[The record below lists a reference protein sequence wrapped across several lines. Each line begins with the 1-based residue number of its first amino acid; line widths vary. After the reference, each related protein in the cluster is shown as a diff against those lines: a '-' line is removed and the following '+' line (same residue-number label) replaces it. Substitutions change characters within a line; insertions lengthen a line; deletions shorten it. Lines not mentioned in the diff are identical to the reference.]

1 MRAVTSAARRL
12 VLAGT
17 AIVALA
23 GCGTFDSDDSESTA
37 TGSDTAI
44 DPDLSVTIPA
54 TRLTPFCQAMIDLG
68 TELETDPPAD
78 EGARIVEVYE
88 SVVDDV
94 PAEIRDDFLAVLASL
109 QTGRPVATA
118 APATPTTAPTTAPST
133 EPPNAESSGTAA
145 GDDAGSDGSTPN
157 SSVAPVEEGYSP
169 DDSPA
174 LRLNLWLQTNC
185 RSTQNNPG
193 PAATQPGGTVAP

>member
-17 AIVALA
+17 AIAALA
-23 GCGTFDSDDSESTA
+23 GCGTFDSDDSEPTA

-44 DPDLSVTIPA
+44 GPDLSVTIPA

-88 SVVDDV
+88 SIVDDV

-109 QTGRPVATA
+109 QTGEPVVTA
-118 APATPTTAPTTAPST
+118 APSTASTAASTTAPTTAAP
-133 EPPNAESSGTAA
+133 SGTATA
-145 GDDAGSDGSTPN
+145 DDSGSDGSTPN

-174 LRLNLWLQTNC
+174 LRLNLWIQTNC

-193 PAATQPGGTVAP
+193 PAATQPGATAAP